1 MTIFGRIDN
10 LLKSHMKT
18 LLVFLPRVLVCMAA
32 SECPT
37 ESGTEKRACQNSESR
52 ESVRTA
58 FVVVASY
65 RKCAALLRLIFV
77 RAYLQVGE
85 KTINAIG
92 RKNQMSTHKNW
103 VRDLQQRYSDQLLTI
118 VTLLL
123 LLMMFVVAPLQ
134 AAGAPF
140 FQALGFVA
148 GFAII
153 IGVLVISSNLT
164 AFVMMMIAFT
174 MNVAVVFMR
183 LLNISSSNIDLQLLA
198 AAWMILAVTL
208 GWVVARA
215 VFGPGSVNYHR
226 IIGAVLLYLLIALV
240 FVSLFTFVDLVIP
253 KAFSGLE
260 LEDNREMASRFI
272 YFSFV
277 TLTTTGYG
285 DIYPIHPVARSLCNL
300 EAIIGQLYP
309 ATLLARLVS
318 LHASRS

>member
-1 MTIFGRIDN
+1 
-10 LLKSHMKT
+10 MKT
-18 LLVFLPRVLVCMAA
+18 LLVFLPRVLMCLAA

-52 ESVRTA
+52 ESLKTA

-65 RKCAALLRLIFV
+65 RKRAAPSRLIFV
-77 RAYLQVGE
+77 RAYLQAGE
-85 KTINAIG
+85 TINAIG
-92 RKNQMSTHKNW
+92 RKTKMSTHKNW

>member
-1 MTIFGRIDN
+1 
-10 LLKSHMKT
+10 MKT
-18 LLVFLPRVLVCMAA
+18 LLVFLPRVLMYLAA

-164 AFVMMMIAFT
+164 AFIMMMIAFT

>member
-1 MTIFGRIDN
+1 
-10 LLKSHMKT
+10 
-18 LLVFLPRVLVCMAA
+18 
-32 SECPT
+32 
-37 ESGTEKRACQNSESR
+37 
-52 ESVRTA
+52 
-58 FVVVASY
+58 VVVASY
-65 RKCAALLRLIFV
+65 RPKEV
-77 RAYLQVGE
+77 RISLTIDFCSGLFASWR

>member
-1 MTIFGRIDN
+1 M
-10 LLKSHMKT
+10 
-18 LLVFLPRVLVCMAA
+18 
-32 SECPT
+32 
-37 ESGTEKRACQNSESR
+37 
-52 ESVRTA
+52 
-58 FVVVASY
+58 VVASY